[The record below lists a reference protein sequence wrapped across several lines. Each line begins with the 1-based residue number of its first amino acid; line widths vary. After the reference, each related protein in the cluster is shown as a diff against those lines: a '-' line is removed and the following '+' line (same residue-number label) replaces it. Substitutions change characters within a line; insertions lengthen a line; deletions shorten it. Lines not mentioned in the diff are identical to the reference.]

1 MNVCGILGLQKR
13 YEFGVITKSVLDDVR
28 DDCMFV
34 VGIRLDDQSTA
45 TVYHIDMIVH
55 AFQQISH
62 EFSRNILRDRKCFV
76 SINRSVPGET

>member
-1 MNVCGILGLQKR
+1 MNVCGILGVQKR
-13 YEFGVITKSVLDDVR
+13 YEFGVIAKSVLDDVR

-55 AFQQISH
+55 
-62 EFSRNILRDRKCFV
+62 D
-76 SINRSVPGET
+76 